1 MCTGLGPFAFNKL
14 NWTELK
20 DCSVLNIVS
29 LKPWSE
35 RPIRLNSTGSW
46 VELSRIVRAIIAPDA
61 LWSLLRLRK
70 TEKPIFFVSRRV
82 LNMFGNYA
90 TELSWVESDLAL
102 WSRPKLEK
110 KLVATHQLLPNDK
123 SLHHCRAS
131 RLVKALPSLDEPRIL
146 RAQRRDLLVDRLDR
160 YGHFFCYVVSGF
172 LFLIIVTI
180 GLVVNGAQAWMFVP
194 PVKIFDRGRH
204 QNAYKRQLW
213 RSRSCFK

>member
-1 MCTGLGPFAFNKL
+1 MCVSSGSPASS
-14 NWTELK
+14 
-20 DCSVLNIVS
+20 SVS
-29 LKPWSE
+29 S
-35 RPIRLNSTGSW
+35 
-46 VELSRIVRAIIAPDA
+46 D
-61 LWSLLRLRK
+61 
-70 TEKPIFFVSRRV
+70 EKSAAARQCI
-82 LNMFGNYA
+82 
-90 TELSWVESDLAL
+90 
-102 WSRPKLEK
+102 
-110 KLVATHQLLPNDK
+110 
-123 SLHHCRAS
+123 
-131 RLVKALPSLDEPRIL
+131 DEPRIL